1 MTTPDISAVDDSAR
15 RKSPAEHRNPEKKH
29 SWMGVISLSVGVF
42 ALVTAEFLPASLL
55 SRIAADLGVTEG
67 VAGQSVSVTA
77 IIAAIAGLIIPVV
90 LSRVDRRH
98 LMIALSVVAVL
109 SNVLVALAP
118 NYPILLLARVLLG
131 ITIGGFWSLAISM
144 TARLVP
150 PSKLGLGLTIVNV
163 GVSLATVA
171 AVPLGTLLGELWGW
185 RAVFLL
191 AGAVGVVAI
200 VIQFVALPSV
210 RSVRSDGFR
219 PLFQTLRSRLILLC
233 LTAMALMGAGHFA
246 GFTYIRPAATDIG
259 GLRPEQLAL
268 LLLAYGVGIV
278 AGNLAAG
285 PLADT
290 ALRVAV
296 FVFPVVLGAAMIWFA
311 VLEGNTVLLFA
322 AATLWGA
329 GFGALPTVIGTWL
342 ARAEPDKLESVGGL
356 QTAVFQVAI
365 ALGAFIG
372 GILVD
377 GAGVQ
382 TALIVGGAAV
392 LVGSIVI
399 VLVKPRPLA

>member
-1 MTTPDISAVDDSAR
+1 MTKPDISAR
-15 RKSPAEHRNPEKKH
+15 RKSPAERRTPEKKH
-29 SWMGVISLSVGVF
+29 AWMGVISLSVGVF

-55 SRIAADLGVTEG
+55 SRIAGDLGVTEG

-233 LTAMALMGAGHFA
+233 LAAMALMGAGHFA

-285 PLADT
+285 PLADK

-296 FVFPVVLGAAMIWFA
+296 FVFPVVLGAAMISFA
-311 VLEGNTVLLFA
+311 LLEGNTVLLFV

-329 GFGALPTVIGTWL
+329 GFGALPTAIGTWL

-356 QTAVFQVAI
+356 QTAVFQIAI

-377 GAGVQ
+377 GAGVA
-382 TALIVGGAAV
+382 TALIVGGAAA

>member
-1 MTTPDISAVDDSAR
+1 MTTPDLFAAHDAATSTSLADAR
-15 RKSPAEHRNPEKKH
+15 APEKKH

-55 SRIAADLGVTEG
+55 SRIAGDLGVTEG

-77 IIAAIAGLIIPVV
+77 IVAAIAGLIIPVA

-98 LMIALSVVAVL
+98 LMIVLSVVAVL
-109 SNVLVALAP
+109 SNVLVFLAP
-118 NYPILLLARVLLG
+118 NYPVLLLARVLLG
-131 ITIGGFWSLAISM
+131 ITIGGFWSLAI
-144 TARLVP
+144 
-150 PSKLGLGLTIVNV
+150 
-163 GVSLATVA
+163 SLATVA

-191 AGAVGVVAI
+191 AAAVGVVAI
-200 VIQFVALPSV
+200 VIQFFALPSV
-210 RSVRSDGFR
+210 LSARSDGFR

-233 LTAMALMGAGHFA
+233 LAAMALMGAGHFA

-259 GLRPEQLAL
+259 GLRPDQLAL

-278 AGNLAAG
+278 AGNLVAG
-285 PLADT
+285 PLADK

-296 FVFPVVLGAAMIWFA
+296 FVFPLVLGAAMISFA
-311 VLEGNTVLLFA
+311 LLEGNTVLLFIA
-322 AATLWGA
+322 VVLWGA

-372 GILVD
+372 GFLVD

-382 TALIVGGAAV
+382 TALIVGGVAA
-392 LVGSIVI
+392 LVGSLVI